1 MKKSYFL
8 MAVAATM
15 FAACSQSDVLNET
28 KAQDEAQAIGFST
41 YANKATRA
49 ENNTSDYIWQLGDHH
64 LSFDVFAGKKVG
76 DETKA
81 VYTDAARGTANGTY
95 TGAGWKWTASPL
107 KYWDKAA
114 AEYYFYA
121 GAPSDANWKF
131 AMTETDNYAKGYL
144 KYEYFTL
151 TGANLADG
159 TATVHNS
166 WKDKADVDL
175 MIAAPK
181 TVDRAF
187 YHVASSATPNHV
199 ELQFNHILSRLN
211 IKVQKGANIAAD
223 HALVLK
229 SLTVYGLNNKGSF
242 DENLAV
248 ADGTAKIARWK
259 DQSVDGTYELA
270 AALPSSAIT
279 SAVYTHE
286 YLIIPQAVAAKTI
299 DVNGTTADMSDSPY
313 FKIVY
318 TIADEEY
325 VAYYNLAAAFSA
337 ATSFNFSEGWQNTLT
352 VTINP
357 NAIVFDATASE
368 WSTALDR
375 EHSVK

>member
-8 MAVAATM
+8 MAAAATM
-15 FAACSQSDVLNET
+15 FAACSQSDVLNEVQV
-28 KAQDEAQAIGFST
+28 QDEAQAIGFST
-41 YANKATRA
+41 YSNKATRA
-49 ENNTSDYIWQLGDHH
+49 ENNSADYNWNLEDHH
-64 LSFDVFAGKKVG
+64 ESFDVFAGKKVG
-76 DETKA
+76 DVTKA
-81 VYTDAARGTANGTY
+81 VYTNTARGKVTYGTA
-95 TGAGWKWTASPL
+95 WTASPL

-121 GAPSDANWKF
+121 GAPSDAKWQF
-131 AMTETDNYAKGYL
+131 AMTEADNYAKGYL

-151 TGANLADG
+151 TGVNLADG
-159 TATVHNS
+159 TATEHNS
-166 WKDKADVDL
+166 WEGKADIDL

-187 YHVASSATPNHV
+187 YNVASSATPNPV

-211 IKVQKGANIAAD
+211 IKVKKGTNIAAGHD
-223 HALVLK
+223 LELV

-248 ADGTAKIARWK
+248 ADGNAKIDRWK
-259 DQSVDGTYELA
+259 DQSVNGTYVLEA
-270 AALPSSAIT
+270 AVPTTPIT
-279 SAVYTHE
+279 TAVYTHE

-318 TIADEEY
+318 TIAGEEY

-337 ATSFNFSEGWQNTLT
+337 ATSFNFGEGWQNTLT

-375 EHSVK
+375 EHFVK